1 MQLAKHWAA
10 ALDDYVIDLAW
21 SPDGARLAAASAAG
35 PVAVFAAGDG
45 SRVQA
50 WRGHGGGTNA
60 LAWHPSQPLLA
71 TGGQDGNAE
80 VRDAG
85 TGRPAGTAALGSAWI
100 EHLAWCPI
108 APSQISN
115 LKSEIILAAAAGRS
129 ITLLQPDCS
138 IHRTVTPMPKTV
150 SALAWRP
157 DGACLAAGC
166 FGAIWLWDAGET
178 APAKKFPYTNGI
190 HALVWSDDGRWLVS
204 GNQDPSVHLWLP
216 GEDQE
221 FHMSGYESKVR
232 ELSFDAAGRWLAT
245 GGGRGCCVWDCSGAG
260 PEGRE
265 PVIFPHEAKIC
276 AVSFQTRQDL
286 LASASADGVLKLWS
300 PGHEQPLGATVRL
313 PSAATKLAWSPD
325 DRQLAAGSEQGLVY
339 VFRCGP

>member
-1 MQLAKHWAA
+1 
-10 ALDDYVIDLAW
+10 
-21 SPDGARLAAASAAG
+21 
-35 PVAVFAAGDG
+35 
-45 SRVQA
+45 
-50 WRGHGGGTNA
+50 
-60 LAWHPSQPLLA
+60 
-71 TGGQDGNAE
+71 
-80 VRDAG
+80 
-85 TGRPAGTAALGSAWI
+85 
-100 EHLAWCPI
+100 
-108 APSQISN
+108 
-115 LKSEIILAAAAGRS
+115 
-129 ITLLQPDCS
+129 
-138 IHRTVTPMPKTV
+138 
-150 SALAWRP
+150 
-157 DGACLAAGC
+157 
-166 FGAIWLWDAGET
+166 
-178 APAKKFPYTNGI
+178 
-190 HALVWSDDGRWLVS
+190 
-204 GNQDPSVHLWLP
+204 
-216 GEDQE
+216 
-221 FHMSGYESKVR
+221 MSGYESKVR